1 MHNVQADGISLALL
15 RNYSPNLYYLSFEPI
30 SIKKS
35 EISDIKI
42 GDIIDIGSKLPQS
55 YIYSKGTVVGQAK
68 LGMIEG
74 KEAIVISAKERIV
87 DTGKPDA
94 KSVAME
100 CRLAIIPEADFVVS
114 TLVHIP
120 THSIENILLV
130 VNKKPIAMARLV
142 DYDSRFALQIKEVF

>member
-1 MHNVQADGISLALL
+1 MYNLQADGISLALL

-30 SIKKS
+30 SVKKS

-42 GDIIDIGSKLPQS
+42 GDIMDIGSKLPQL
-55 YIYSKGTVVGQAK
+55 YIYRKGIVVGQAR
-68 LGMIEG
+68 LGMTEG
-74 KEAIVISAKERIV
+74 KEAIVISAKECII
-87 DTGKPDA
+87 DTGKPNA

-100 CRLAIIPEADFVVS
+100 CRLAIIPKTDFVVS

-120 THSIENILLV
+120 THSIGNILLV

-142 DYDSRFALQIKEVF
+142 DYDSRFALQVKEIF